1 MYEAYKLGQ
10 ASKEKELED
19 AFENGKTWGNTN
31 I

>member
-19 AFENGKTWGNTN
+19 AFENGKTWGNPN